1 MRQAALFV
9 KLHRLQIKDNN
20 LQFNET
26 KVLVTEDGKRAKR
39 WCLLNDGTISS
50 ILAGL
55 TRLSRNKPTTFFPSG
70 ELVAHYRELKN
81 YIINGGIEISI
92 AQLSEA
98 NPSSNNGL
106 PEKNTTVTSQ
116 PTKLSHLDRLEAES
130 PVMLY
135 SAGKDYAVMLHLARK
150 AFYTSPPTCSGL
162 S

>member
-55 TRLSRNKPTTFFPSG
+55 TRLSSPLLFPSG
-70 ELVAHYRELKN
+70 ELVAHCCELKN
-81 YIINGGIEISI
+81 YIINGRIEMSI
-92 AQLSEA
+92 AQFSEA

-106 PEKNTTVTSQ
+106 PEKILQ
-116 PTKLSHLDRLEAES
+116 
-130 PVMLY
+130 
-135 SAGKDYAVMLHLARK
+135 
-150 AFYTSPPTCSGL
+150 
-162 S
+162 